1 MANNIDCEAC
11 ANLREDAPHFVAN
24 GMTNTERTS
33 LKNDTGL
40 NPSNGNNDCTD
51 LKNMNDCLLGNAQKD
66 VSRYE
71 VCDWKT
77 FMQKYTPN
85 VWSVLDGTIAAICGL
100 WTNIHNLWKK
110 VNQHDCEIQYLY
122 TGTSFKIKETEQSD
136 SAYIVAGK
144 GVSFY
149 LADGT
154 QEKTSDISFR
164 YIAGGLAIL
173 SGSCHFYS
181 SENFNEPPGKVC
193 PNFDNDTSASN
204 DGYRTSNARKP
215 NSEWG
220 RPKRYAAGGELVYE
234 IRLKKSEYPQIKSI
248 IAGRGT
254 EANTGAFS
262 AHFQVFNEG
271 TMAYGQ
277 HGWCHGIDAENA
289 TPGSPMADGLSWG
302 HPVPKG
308 WTYIQCRL
316 HYSDVFAEKQGVEY
330 SPYGWLGM
338 RTERDE
344 ISC

>member
-122 TGTSFKIKETEQSD
+122 TGTSFKISETAQTD

-164 YIAGGLAIL
+164 YIAGGLAVL
-173 SGSCHFYS
+173 SGSCHFY
-181 SENFNEPPGKVC
+181 PGTGTFDDAKSC
-193 PNFDNDTSASN
+193 PNFDNDTSSLTN
-204 DGYRTSNARKP
+204 NGYRVTKSRKANP
-215 NSEWG
+215 EWG
-220 RPKRYAAGGELVYE
+220 SPKRYATGGELVYE

-254 EANTGAFS
+254 EANAGAFD
-262 AHFQVFNEG
+262 AHFQVFNSG
-271 TMAYGQ
+271 SIAYGQ
-277 HGWCHGIDAENA
+277 HGWCHDKSHSS
-289 TPGSPMADGLSWG
+289 PGSPMKDGYSWG
-302 HPVPKG
+302 HEVPEG
-308 WTYIQCRL
+308 WIYVQCRL
-316 HYSDVFAEKQGVEY
+316 HYSDVFANVAGVEY